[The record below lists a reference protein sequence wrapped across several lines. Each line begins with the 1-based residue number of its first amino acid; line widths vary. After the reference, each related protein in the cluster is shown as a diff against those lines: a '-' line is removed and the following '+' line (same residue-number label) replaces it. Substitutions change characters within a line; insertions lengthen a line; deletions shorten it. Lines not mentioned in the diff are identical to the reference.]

1 MASPRHR
8 QAAAP
13 AQPRTSVD
21 GGRQVVRGESGFSRS
36 HSARARAP
44 APRLAERTASG
55 ADAAAE
61 SKVQSLREFVQARG
75 NRSILRVF
83 QTQDMNHSGKIELP
97 GAPPRIL
104 SPPASQPRRPRAWK
118 RQPPTSATTT
128 SPARSRA
135 RSQPRHAT
143 RSLAT
148 LTRHTLSHT
157 HLPLPLPRAATH
169 TALLRAEFRNALLMM
184 GLDIPQS
191 DSAAIFRFFDRDGSG
206 VLELGELITELKG
219 AARSETTRRAHI
231 GNTAIPLLEASH
243 GAARAHEQAR
253 AGVLKNEARR
263 GGFAGAESYNGTP
276 ENRRVPRRP
285 TPRSEV
291 VLEVLRNFFRQ
302 RSFRAL
308 LGAFRAQDHDR
319 SGRFELPEFA
329 LALKALNLD
338 LEDDDIAAVFASLDA
353 DGSGVLE
360 LSEFM
365 NAMLAEPS
373 ADEARWL
380 RLGIGKQQLQPAQ
393 GVPSI
398 QKTRH
403 EETSFTRELADSH
416 SVTRGRAR
424 PVSAPVGRAALRAST
439 GLPTGRP
446 VETVMHLLRNY
457 FGARPNTALVGAFR
471 EQDQDRSGR
480 FSVLEFKAALR
491 ALNVDVTEGEAE
503 DVFRHLDADGS
514 GVLELSEFVNA
525 MKAEAPPE
533 ETRWLR
539 FGVGHHYV
547 APNPEPPAIEA
558 VQANASGIGGYNRST
573 RQHVKAHSLGMPAR
587 VPRRRH
593 RSCSRSCATS
603 SDSGRSARSS
613 APFVHKTTTVP
624 VGSSC
629 PSSRRRSRRLTSP

>member
-1 MASPRHR
+1 
-8 QAAAP
+8 
-13 AQPRTSVD
+13 
-21 GGRQVVRGESGFSRS
+21 
-36 HSARARAP
+36 
-44 APRLAERTASG
+44 
-55 ADAAAE
+55 
-61 SKVQSLREFVQARG
+61 
-75 NRSILRVF
+75 
-83 QTQDMNHSGKIELP
+83 
-97 GAPPRIL
+97 
-104 SPPASQPRRPRAWK
+104 
-118 RQPPTSATTT
+118 
-128 SPARSRA
+128 
-135 RSQPRHAT
+135 
-143 RSLAT
+143 
-148 LTRHTLSHT
+148 
-157 HLPLPLPRAATH
+157 
-169 TALLRAEFRNALLMM
+169 MM

-302 RSFRAL
+302 RSFRSL

-587 VPRRRH
+587 VPAPQAQVVLEVLRNFFRQRPFRALLGAFRAQDH
-593 RSCSRSCATS
+593 DR
-603 SDSGRSARSS
+603 SGRFELPEFKAALASLNLPVSDDDLARVFASLDADGSGVLELSEFLNAIHAEPPAEEAQWLRLGIGRQQLQPSAIVPDALGVKSSAGESGFARSQ
-613 APFVHKTTTVP
+613 APGGDASRHGGRGSRPASSTPSVFARKTRV
-624 VGSSC
+624 
-629 PSSRRRSRRLTSP
+629 